1 MGETQ
6 IQKSCFAAADGN
18 SREMGV
24 VYYSS
29 ETGNTQNFVE
39 RLGVP
44 AVRLNKTG
52 EQPQMKRPYV
62 LVMPTYADGEGRGA
76 LPKAAIRFL
85 NIKENRDLLRGVVAS
100 GNRNFGLL
108 YACAGDVIA
117 YKCGVPCLYRYELRG
132 MPDDIVNV
140 RNILADMQS

>member
-1 MGETQ
+1 MIDQ
-6 IQKSCFAAADGN
+6 L
-18 SREMGV
+18 

-39 RLGVP
+39 RLGMP
-44 AVRLNKTG
+44 AVRLAKRG
-52 EQPQMKRPYV
+52 EPPHMDKPYV

-85 NIKENRDLLRGVVAS
+85 NVKENRELLRGVVAS
-100 GNRNFGLL
+100 GNRNFGKL

-117 YKCGVPCLYRYELRG
+117 YKCHVPFLYRYELRG
-132 MPDDIVNV
+132 LPQDVANV
-140 RNILADMQS
+140 QHILAETPA